1 MQRVKPR
8 AQVKSMFNG
17 WALEAKGIRRVRTP
31 EGARRYKLP
40 IGSVIVGRPGV
51 DLPEISKLGDGGN
64 DGRVLKNIKIE
75 DSEYE
80 GFDKVRTSKGRT
92 LYIGKFPGE
101 DEVTVNDEDDNE
113 LESFDTV
120 EEAFSWADKHGDEA
134 NFDDDEDT
142 RAAKIAKNEPKA
154 PDAPKKPSEG
164 DSGAKNPPVGKTT
177 DTGNTKKNFKAG
189 DRVTSPIT
197 GKQYIVTGKP
207 YRNGEIPVREIN
219 DDGTD
224 NPDGTL
230 RRIPARLL
238 EPSTVKPKETGDTD
252 WVAKKNADIQKAIG
266 ELKLSATSET
276 PEGQKL
282 YVDVLENSKTLDKSD
297 AYLRF
302 TSLPADERKRVISD
316 LLAAEDKFSNHE
328 NGYVH
333 SATHR
338 VKPFRKRFEGGDRVQ
353 TKNEE
358 EEQRRD
364 AETPK
369 PGKFYRSKTGSLTL
383 EVTEVDK
390 DAGRVYGFPVDETG
404 RRKTSRRMSG
414 PLDKFASSWDVAD
427 DISGDRGVGG
437 GPETPAEQRFKDIQ
451 NKFPVGTYVS
461 LGKSKNA
468 KRFKVNA
475 YNENGT
481 IHLVSADAGTLNR
494 TVKPEDFG
502 KMTKVDPPKS
512 LDVDQND
519 LESIERA
526 LADLEKPRGTAERK
540 LKESLERQKRFIESR
555 VAAVPNMSDEELRR
569 AVYSAENDGDTTIH
583 RAVLAERDRRAAR
596 GLPGGTGTSTR
607 GTGIG
612 ASKVSADDKKALE
625 DLIARTNTPPSQVG
639 KPKRN
644 EWDRRKSAANI
655 NLKYGIASLND
666 GNDQAAA
673 SHFERAL
680 GVGAQLSD
688 DENDLLT
695 RMIDALRGNG
705 GGDIDPD
712 NPDADLDAKVRTDR
726 EGGRTDQVQAAGK
739 YGPKVQRNNEII
751 EMFREAMGDEDR
763 TEENRQGLY
772 RQIQHMQR
780 QNEMYVTASRLPE
793 DAQKLY
799 MYSQGP
805 PDPKPEEKA
814 VLDAY
819 GKLVEMDALD
829 SALVLLEE
837 TEKSGNGSAHIANTI
852 GKVRAVVR
860 NRETA
865 AHGGVP
871 RPDPSSREFSGTLRT
886 PVEWRGFGSKP
897 ASRERMIADGT
908 WTSAMQRGFVLGER
922 YRAALAEWEK
932 LAEKSNDAISE
943 TKEGSP
949 MGDLQYKAVPIG
961 GVEDDDGQGVVTA
974 IVAVTG
980 MRDNVNDIIQP
991 GAFQKSLAKRTPK
1004 GVWHHNITDSVSRTE
1019 EIKELQPGD
1028 PQLPESLPNGQP
1040 WPGDAGA
1047 LMVKT
1052 RFNLN
1057 TARGRDAYED
1067 VKFFGTD
1074 QEWSIGYNV
1083 PTGGATID
1091 RKTGVRKIQTLDLYE
1106 YSPVLFGAMPNARTQ
1121 SVKSAQDT
1129 WAAIARLDSDDPYD
1143 MEIKSLFEETIAEEK
1158 AAPPWAKKKKK
1169 GGDDAEDSSESEKN
1183 EDDEESSDDDG
1194 ESDDHGFSFEDEDE
1208 DDGDDADTG
1217 KAGGGKFPFSKK
1229 PKAGKHAKKSFVF
1242 DSEAI
1247 DRVDRAVKSLADLR
1261 DYMVAEYKADAP
1273 PFPKKKFP
1281 AKKKKREGDPYEEE
1295 QGAEDEYENDDDSD
1309 YETDP
1314 NEAGEMSQ
1322 LVTDAGIDDAQDA
1335 AESFDQAM
1343 QAGDMDGVADAANL
1357 ILDAVEAAPA
1367 DLADDEALKAV
1378 VQAVAQ
1384 ALSSGDAEQ
1393 PTEQKDPAE
1402 QQPAPT
1408 PAADKKKPPFPPKN
1422 EGKSMVIDPRAI
1434 LDAIG

>member
-1 MQRVKPR
+1 MSTPEYAAKKKEYEEYVRDLGTEYAKSGSKKSETAYAADDKKLQEMVRELDEHLAASGRKP
-8 AQVKSMFNG
+8 
-17 WALEAKGIRRVRTP
+17 AKGRPYKNYP
-31 EGARRYKLP
+31 EPPKRKAGA
-40 IGSVIVGRPGV
+40 
-51 DLPEISKLGDGGN
+51 
-64 DGRVLKNIKIE
+64 
-75 DSEYE
+75 
-80 GFDKVRTSKGRT
+80 
-92 LYIGKFPGE
+92 
-101 DEVTVNDEDDNE
+101 
-113 LESFDTV
+113 
-120 EEAFSWADKHGDEA
+120 A
-134 NFDDDEDT
+134 
-142 RAAKIAKNEPKA
+142 
-154 PDAPKKPSEG
+154 APKNG
-164 DSGAKNPPVGKTT
+164 GFV
-177 DTGNTKKNFKAG
+177 DTGSTKNDFKSG

-238 EPSTVKPKETGDTD
+238 EPSTVKPKDDDGDN
-252 WVAKKNADIQKAIG
+252 WVAKKNADIKKTIG
-266 ELKLSATSET
+266 ELKLNATSET

-282 YVDVLENSKTLDKSD
+282 YVDVLENNKTLDKSD
-297 AYLRF
+297 AYRRF

-316 LLAAEDKFSNHE
+316 LLTAEDTFDKHE
-328 NGYVH
+328 NSYVH
-333 SATHR
+333 SAKHGI
-338 VKPFRKRFEGGDRVQ
+338 KPFRERFESGDRVQ
-353 TKNEE
+353 TKAEE
-358 EEQRRD
+358 EEQRRE

-427 DISGDRGVGG
+427 DIKKGT
-437 GPETPAEQRFKDIQ
+437 GPETPKTTTP
-451 NKFPVGTYVS
+451 K
-461 LGKSKNA
+461 
-468 KRFKVNA
+468 KR
-475 YNENGT
+475 
-481 IHLVSADAGTLNR
+481 TL
-494 TVKPEDFG
+494 KP
-502 KMTKVDPPKS
+502 
-512 LDVDQND
+512 
-519 LESIERA
+519 
-526 LADLEKPRGTAERK
+526 
-540 LKESLERQKRFIESR
+540 
-555 VAAVPNMSDEELRR
+555 SD
-569 AVYSAENDGDTTIH
+569 
-583 RAVLAERDRRAAR
+583 
-596 GLPGGTGTSTR
+596 LPGNTGTSTR
-607 GTGIG
+607 GST
-612 ASKVSADDKKALE
+612 V
-625 DLIARTNTPPSQVG
+625 
-639 KPKRN
+639 
-644 EWDRRKSAANI
+644 
-655 NLKYGIASLND
+655 
-666 GNDQAAA
+666 
-673 SHFERAL
+673 
-680 GVGAQLSD
+680 
-688 DENDLLT
+688 
-695 RMIDALRGNG
+695 GNG

-712 NPDADLDAKVRTDR
+712 NPDADLDAKVRSGRMTARQARAEKDRRNRERAATRAREGDLEDTGMTPGDFRAGDVVLGNDGKRYRVIGTPRTGSASNKVEISETDNAGNAIGTARRVDANTLKFEYGDNQRQSPADMSDEDLWAELRRLDESHRRENRAGRRREPSDRHKALRAEATRRDQEMESGAAEREAEADR

-739 YGPKVQRNNEII
+739 YGPKVQRNNEMI

-860 NRETA
+860 DRETA

-932 LAEKSNDAISE
+932 LAEKSNDMISE
-943 TKEGSP
+943 TKEGTP

-1194 ESDDHGFSFEDEDE
+1194 DADDHGFSFEDEDE
-1208 DDGDDADTG
+1208 DDGDDADADTG

-1295 QGAEDEYENDDDSD
+1295 QGAEDEYENDDETDAPDDSD

-1322 LVTDAGIDDAQDA
+1322 LVMDAGIDDAQDA